1 MVPPTPFSHHHHQ
14 QQQQPINYSSYSYLI
29 RLAPLFLSISR
40 CNHAATELLLTYDAC
55 PNIQDEL
62 GNTPLHLAVAKR
74 QPCKQ
79 CVELLLKYHATSL
92 VFNNRLQS
100 PMTIINM
107 VTSAAADY
115 ALNSSSS
122 PHNFNHLAQTPPT
135 TTTTNTIT
143 TTSITTAIT
152 NSNSPTPASLSN
164 PNDSNC
170 GGGEVGVNEE
180 SSTKEK
186 WDYSISSIYC
196 TLIKDLFKKLD
207 LIEVA
212 IAAAA
217 AAAAAASQSDSAKKE
232 LQRVPTILQK
242 YQLNPKSAYQL
253 NNNATHAANTP
264 SKLSQKS
271 VKSSTSNFK
280 KSHTLA
286 QNSASTVSHRPKRLP
301 VSNSLKNLAK
311 IKAYSSSNSLSTLV
325 VAAAPSTGGGTGG
338 GDGLNASSGSG
349 KLLVQV
355 GAGSCSSKQDFF
367 KRMFRNHSSSVE
379 TPTGGVA
386 EGATTTTTM
395 TTNMSSVR
403 PLSPPTLP
411 QQAST
416 MLASSQQTSPPNPSH
431 PPTFTSW
438 TKSPKIMVKQQTK
451 VNFLYNS

>member
-107 VTSAAADY
+107 VTSTAADY
-115 ALNSSSS
+115 ASS
-122 PHNFNHLAQTPPT
+122 PQHNLNHLAQTPPT
-135 TTTTNTIT
+135 KTTTNIIT
-143 TTSITTAIT
+143 ATSIT

-164 PNDSNC
+164 PNDTNC
-170 GGGEVGVNEE
+170 GGDVGVNEE
-180 SSTKEK
+180 SSLTKEK

-217 AAAAAASQSDSAKKE
+217 AAAAAQSDSTKKE

-242 YQLNPKSAYQL
+242 HQLNPKSAYQL
-253 NNNATHAANTP
+253 NNNATHASNNTP

-325 VAAAPSTGGGTGG
+325 VAAAPSSGG

-355 GAGSCSSKQDFF
+355 GAGSCSSKQEFF

-379 TPTGGVA
+379 TPTGGGA
-386 EGATTTTTM
+386 EGATPTTTM

-416 MLASSQQTSPPNPSH
+416 MLASTQQTSPPNPSH

-451 VNFLYNS
+451 VNLYIHSHSLLYY